1 MYYIVYLSTATQLM
15 SDEELKEI
23 LVVSNANNRNLN
35 VTGMLLYHEG
45 SIVQVIE
52 GEEETLRTLYTK
64 IERDSRHRGIIKLSE
79 GKLDQRNFPD
89 WSMGFR
95 TVSASE
101 FAQIAGYQNVNN
113 KSLFKPSPDQPD
125 HNVLI
130 ILRTFYQTNIARFL

>member
-1 MYYIVYLSTATQLM
+1 MYYIVYLSTAAQLM

-23 LVVSNANNRNLN
+23 LVVSNANNRALN

-52 GEEETLRTLYTK
+52 GEEQTVKALYTK

-79 GKLDQRNFPD
+79 GQLEQRNFPD

-95 TVSASE
+95 TISAPE
-101 FAQIAGYQNVNN
+101 FAQLAGYQNVNN
-113 KSLFKPSPDQPD
+113 KTLLKQPSGQQD

-130 ILRTFYQTNIARFL
+130 ILRTFYQTNIARF

>member
-15 SDEELKEI
+15 SDEELKEV
-23 LVVSNANNRNLN
+23 LMVSNANNHQLQ

-52 GEEETLRTLYTK
+52 GEEQTVKALYTK

-79 GKLDQRNFPD
+79 GKLEQRNFPD

-95 TVSASE
+95 TISAPE
-101 FAQIAGYQNVNN
+101 FAQLTGFQNVND
-113 KSLFKPSPDQPD
+113 KALLKRSSEQEE
-125 HNVLI
+125 HSVLL
-130 ILRTFYQTNIARFL
+130 ILRTFYQTNIARF